1 MIRVRLNRA
10 ALSALQAEAPAPP
23 GRGSEAYAAVSLLRR
38 CPPRIRAGRWR
49 EVPNRTDRAPETP
62 AASSGAPNSAARF
75 VGPPPPGPPAA
86 DRGPSRAL
94 RAERVRVRGQDRCAL
109 TLAATPPFALPPC
122 ISPTR
127 PEDREP
133 GLGRPAGAAALI
145 ARPVHAQHE
154 EQREAGGAR
163 QASSPDRRLHRGRG
177 ARQPPAGH
185 GQRGAAGQA

>member
-23 GRGSEAYAAVSLLRR
+23 GPGSEAYAAVSLLRR

-62 AASSGAPNSAARF
+62 AASSGALNSAARF

-109 TLAATPPFALPPC
+109 TLAATPPFALLPC
-122 ISPTR
+122 ISPTQGQQW
-127 PEDREP
+127 P
-133 GLGRPAGAAALI
+133 GRRIEAPSPLSGAAS
-145 ARPVHAQHE
+145 
-154 EQREAGGAR
+154 REGPGEVR
-163 QASSPDRRLHRGRG
+163 
-177 ARQPPAGH
+177 
-185 GQRGAAGQA
+185 